1 MPTWPFI
8 RRNRHPTSEDDIPL
22 CALPR
27 RLNLDH
33 IKRVLVFAPHPDD
46 ESLACGGTLAQLAES
61 CAIQVVLVTDGS
73 GAGGLPAGAAS
84 LRQAEFAAALDILG
98 IQDHVCLEQP
108 DGGFAGT
115 PALAERIR
123 GMLEAFR
130 PDHVFLPAPIDYHR
144 DHLRIAEF
152 LTPLCRRCPTVEFLV
167 HYEVWA
173 PVLATH
179 VVDITAQWDRK
190 VAALSAH
197 KTAMACGD
205 YLAAIQGLNRYRG
218 LYVGRDRMAEA
229 FWVEH
234 AHQKSLFSA
243 LLACSLRVIQSIRA

>member
-8 RRNRHPTSEDDIPL
+8 RRNRQTTSETDIPL

-27 RLNLDH
+27 RLNLDQ
-33 IKRVLVFAPHPDD
+33 IKRALVFAPHPDD
-46 ESLACGGTLAQLAES
+46 ESLACGGTLAQLAGS
-61 CAIQVVLVTDGS
+61 CTIQVVLVTDGS
-73 GAGGLPAGAAS
+73 GAGDLPADTAS

-98 IQDHVCLEQP
+98 IQDYVCLAQP
-108 DGGFAGT
+108 DGGFT
-115 PALAERIR
+115 RSRALEERIR
-123 GMLEAFR
+123 CILQTFR

-152 LTPLCRRCPTVEFLV
+152 LTPLCRECATVEFLV

-179 VVDITAQWDRK
+179 VVDITEQWDRK

-205 YLAAIQGLNRYRG
+205 YLPAMQGLNRYRG
-218 LYVGRDRMAEA
+218 LYIGRDRMAEA

-234 AHQKSLFSA
+234 AHQRSLFSA
-243 LLACSLRVIQSIRA
+243 LLACSLSVIQSIRM